1 MDGFIFAFDPGFTTG
16 ICIARHNTGKQ
27 FKVIKS
33 ADILW
38 SNRFSI
44 FHLITANAPMIKALV
59 IEEFKLFDNPLTL
72 KSQINSTFPSVA
84 VISIIELSAH
94 LSYIP
99 HIITMQSP
107 GLIHHKGQPTISI
120 DDEHKQIIR
129 GSKHRVDAFLH
140 LKYWVLMNKNK

>member
-1 MDGFIFAFDPGFTTG
+1 
-16 ICIARHNTGKQ
+16 
-27 FKVIKS
+27 
-33 ADILW
+33 
-38 SNRFSI
+38 
-44 FHLITANAPMIKALV
+44 MIKALV